1 MEEKKPS
8 LWDKTKNWIMGIT
21 TLFVAGGGTV
31 AVVNEISQADHNKN
45 KTEKWVDPKTGRLT
59 GLPTIP
65 VIKREKTEQEQ
76 AKEFTDR
83 IRRDISIAQGEISEF
98 SPADKNAI
106 EVEGHQMSKGAS
118 IGYGKYEDEDSHVRL
133 MEPTPGSKEAFMAE
147 ESKKF
152 MDNIKIERFGNK
164 SEEIQQ
170 DKKQQSSDWRS
181 GKVNGASV
189 TYDNKSGFILA
200 AMGSRKQ
207 LEGLGSHLSQE
218 QMDSLDAENIKQ
230 LSEKISQHTWSAT
243 NPEDVHVRIVRE
255 GKKFEFPTADKNADK
270 VEEQQMVKGANFGYG
285 KYEDP
290 ENDHYAYSGTKEDL
304 QAKAQKKLADAIVEK
319 ILFGKHKKVTLAD
332 VRAKS
337 ENLQQ
342 KKNGTDT
349 PVPQPDVAEDHNR
362 EAVLPKQAKLT
373 STRSKGGRKGGEPL
387 GA

>member
-59 GLPTIP
+59 GFDI
-65 VIKREKTEQEQ
+65 VQEKG
-76 AKEFTDR
+76 K
-83 IRRDISIAQGEISEF
+83 S
-98 SPADKNAI
+98 ADDN
-106 EVEGHQMSKGAS
+106 SDWL
-118 IGYGKYEDEDSHVRL
+118 Y
-133 MEPTPGSKEAFMAE
+133 EPTPGTKEAFMAE
-147 ESKKF
+147 ETKKF
-152 MDNIKIERFGNK
+152 MESVKIERFGNK